1 MKEVDHRQKLVQ
13 CRKKIQETRDSLI
26 NLMRLEQRLI
36 KYVDV
41 DDTFDKIEKEGL
53 DNIKLSSLFTHSEIE
68 EFPSLAD

>member
-1 MKEVDHRQKLVQ
+1 
-13 CRKKIQETRDSLI
+13 
-26 NLMRLEQRLI
+26 LI

-53 DNIKLSSLFTHSEIE
+53 DNIKLSSLFTQSEIE